1 MLRIKLQQDSIGAK
15 MATLNMGISYDLTYD
30 EIDRLVAD
38 GRMGNYALGY
48 LNKRGAFI
56 VRYVG
61 RSDSDLKERIKH
73 GITDM
78 ETNQSLRYERFK
90 FSYAD
95 TIEDAYNKECQNYHD
110 FGGAEGCLVNK
121 VHPAKP
127 DGYKGKCPVC
137 WE

>member
-1 MLRIKLQQDSIGAK
+1 

-30 EIDRLVAD
+30 EICKFVVD
-38 GRMGNYALGY
+38 GRIGNYAFGY
-48 LNKRGAFI
+48 VDERGTFI

-73 GITDM
+73 GITDREADKTM
-78 ETNQSLRYERFK
+78 RYERFK

-95 TIEDAYNKECQNYHD
+95 TVEEAYNKECRNYHD
-110 FGGAEGCLVNK
+110 FGGPEGRLVNK

-127 DGYKGKCPVC
+127 EGYGGACPVC
-137 WE
+137 GE

>member
-1 MLRIKLQQDSIGAK
+1 

-38 GRMGNYALGY
+38 HRKGNYAFGY
-48 LNKRGAFI
+48 LNERGVFI

-61 RSDSDLKERIKH
+61 RSDSNLKDRIKH
-73 GITDM
+73 GIADM
-78 ETNQSLRYERFK
+78 KKDKTLRYERFK

-95 TIEDAYNKECQNYHD
+95 TAIEAYEKECRNYHD
-110 FGGAEGCLVNK
+110 FGGPNKWLVNED
-121 VHPAKP
+121 HPDKP

-137 WE
+137 GV